1 MLLGRRSESVWGQGD
16 RPIDLSPV
24 QLPSKPGQF
33 YVQFRGLSRVR
44 STESSGFMERA
55 MGIEPRHDF
64 RYVAESIGYSCQLPS
79 KTVHN
84 RVTDAKNP
92 CQISSNSCRCDETQ
106 NATGRPC
113 PKVGKCLF
121 RFAEPRISRC
131 GFPQPRRRIV
141 SDPTARTLHSPVIA
155 FAFSGTASHT

>member
-1 MLLGRRSESVWGQGD
+1 MAVQRPTLVQHRWDSFIRAMGATLEALIAAFCRRDQS
-16 RPIDLSPV
+16 LSHWKEARF
-24 QLPSKPGQF
+24 L
-33 YVQFRGLSRVR
+33 
-44 STESSGFMERA
+44 ECA

-113 PKVGKCLF
+113 PKVGKRLF

-141 SDPTARTLHSPVIA
+141 SDRTARKLPRPVITRQA
-155 FAFSGTASHT
+155 RLSVLTRRGSL

>member
-1 MLLGRRSESVWGQGD
+1 MQRT
-16 RPIDLSPV
+16 V
-24 QLPSKPGQF
+24 QLSRVPSKTGQF
-33 YVQFRGLSRVR
+33 YIQFRELGRVR

-113 PKVGKCLF
+113 PKVGKRLF

-141 SDPTARTLHSPVIA
+141 SDPTTRKLARPVITRARTRVNSCGYLIA
-155 FAFSGTASHT
+155 SSHL